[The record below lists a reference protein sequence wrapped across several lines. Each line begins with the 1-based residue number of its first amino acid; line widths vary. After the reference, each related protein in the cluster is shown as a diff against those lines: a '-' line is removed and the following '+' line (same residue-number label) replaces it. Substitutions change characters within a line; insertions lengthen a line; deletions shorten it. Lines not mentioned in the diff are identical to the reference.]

1 MKTYLILRILLALH
15 ITGLVIMAGT
25 TVIDY
30 LTFKTFWKFADD
42 GDNRAAL
49 GLLPLMAKYGRL
61 VRSGAAILFLTGIG
75 MLVTV
80 KGTWW
85 EQLWF
90 MVKMTLVILLVLNGM
105 FVGNKQ
111 GFKLRE
117 MIGDNAPDFI
127 QRATNIRGT
136 LNRFY
141 IIQLAIFIIVI
152 LVSVIRFDKS
162 RN

>member
-1 MKTYLILRILLALH
+1 
-15 ITGLVIMAGT
+15 
-25 TVIDY
+25 
-30 LTFKTFWKFADD
+30 
-42 GDNRAAL
+42 
-49 GLLPLMAKYGRL
+49 
-61 VRSGAAILFLTGIG
+61 

-80 KGTWW
+80 KGAWW